1 MKDVQEDKAL
11 ASYPGSWQAA
21 KSLDKRLGRH
31 VWLCVRLIF
40 PSFSSVSSPL
50 LFSSL
55 LSSPLFPGGRSRSRL
70 QQLVDWCG
78 GQLFSGCLIFDECH
92 KAKNFIPGKEKRSTK
107 IALAVT
113 TIQRC
118 VGGGE
123 DVGEEVCCVIHA
135 LLPTQDASPG
145 QSGVL

>member
-1 MKDVQEDKAL
+1 M
-11 ASYPGSWQAA
+11 
-21 KSLDKRLGRH
+21 
-31 VWLCVRLIF
+31 
-40 PSFSSVSSPL
+40 
-50 LFSSL
+50 
-55 LSSPLFPGGRSRSRL
+55 
-70 QQLVDWCG
+70 DWCG

-92 KAKNFIPGKEKRSTK
+92 KAKNFVPGKEKRSTK

-123 DVGEEVCCVIHA
+123 DVGEEVCCVM

-145 QSGVL
+145 QGGVL